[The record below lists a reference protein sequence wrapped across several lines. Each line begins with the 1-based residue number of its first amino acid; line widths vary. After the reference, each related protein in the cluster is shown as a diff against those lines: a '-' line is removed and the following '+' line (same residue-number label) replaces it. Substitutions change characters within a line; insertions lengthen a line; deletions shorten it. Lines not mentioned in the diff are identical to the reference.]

1 MTKTMYI
8 LFSSIQ
14 DNSHNDDAR
23 PDDVIERDL
32 LAKKSKGKQHHKYK
46 ACAFEHIGGTEF
58 NAPEYLLPTHGIYTH
73 HTDCTTQPKQVL
85 GRHKSMLRCVL
96 CENSNT
102 RVQQVDCHKGTI
114 CNKFGHRYQ

>member
-8 LFSSIQ
+8 LFPSIQ

-46 ACAFEHIGGTEF
+46 ACAFEHIGCAEF
-58 NAPEYLLPTHGIYTH
+58 YVPEYLLPTNGIYCHNTYS
-73 HTDCTTQPKQVL
+73 TAQAENVPQ
-85 GRHKSMLRCVL
+85 RHKNMLRCVL

-102 RVQQVDCHKGTI
+102 RIQQVDST
-114 CNKFGHRYQ
+114 